1 MKRIWRNT
9 FRTYLLFSEI
19 AALLL
24 IFVILLASLWL
35 VFQQSNAAYLE
46 LRRADAE
53 KVHLFLES
61 QLLAARKKIE
71 LFAAFLDLER
81 SAPVGAL
88 FDDFSDIY
96 LLNDDLR
103 VARMYKTVPG
113 SKIFEGFSF
122 SGGKLGAYLT
132 APAREQMFSDIM
144 RGYEDDA
151 PGIYYAHRH
160 QNRRYLARMNLA
172 AVRQFLAQF
181 ARFSS
186 TPLMFVSKDGFVMAS
201 SHPELN
207 IYTVD
212 LKKFAE
218 TPSAHETLNAGGRR
232 WVMMISAAGNIGA
245 NVVMLIPTTFPEML
259 RRALMI
265 LYVAFMDI
273 LILLM
278 LAKNWLYHHYI
289 VHPLARFSDA
299 MEHLKRGA
307 FALPETDQDYR
318 VHELMTLYARFREM
332 ADALAQRELHLQ
344 QSEERANA
352 LAKQAEAA
360 NQAKSAFLANM
371 SHELRTPLN
380 VILGFA
386 QVLARSPRLFPGERA
401 DLAAI
406 QRSGDHLL
414 TLINQVLDLSKIEAH
429 RMTLDVNEAS
439 LPGLIGELR
448 EWFSLKARQKG
459 LRFVVECAPD
469 LPRLIRA
476 DVVKLRQIL
485 LNLLSNAI
493 KFTPTGGVT
502 VRVSAHPSAP
512 LSKTEPDAACGGD
525 DRGARLRFEVEDT
538 GPGMTPDEQAHLFE
552 AFTQASAGRQA
563 FEGTGLGLAIS
574 RKFAQLMGGD
584 LRVRSAAGQGATFI
598 CDLCVALADAAES
611 APPAAPRRALALAP
625 NQPRFRLL
633 VADDA
638 PDNRQLLVKLLQ
650 PFGFEV
656 REAANGQEAVE
667 QWRAW
672 QPHVVFMD
680 VRMPALNGI
689 QATRQIKAV
698 PRERQTTV
706 IMLSASVTDDD
717 RQESI
722 AAGCDVFLN
731 KPVRETEIFA
741 ALETHAGMRFVYEE
755 ETAAPESVLDDA
767 ALTAALAALPP
778 DMRADLTQATER
790 FNMNRMLE
798 IIEQI
803 RAIQPALARRLVS
816 LAEEFEY
823 EALLDLLHCA
833 PQTPR

>member
-24 IFVILLASLWL
+24 ISMILFASLWL

-81 SAPVGAL
+81 SASVGAL

-218 TPSAHETLNAGGRR
+218 TPSAHETLRAGGRR

-380 VILGFA
+380 AILGFA
-386 QVLARSPRLFPGERA
+386 QLMTRIPEMPPSAQKYLATIE
-401 DLAAI
+401 
-406 QRSGDHLL
+406 RSGEHLL
-414 TLINQVLDLSKIEAH
+414 ALINQVLDLTKIEA
-429 RMTLDVNEAS
+429 RGMTLDLKTIDVWDMLTEVGD
-439 LPGLIGELR
+439 L
-448 EWFSLKARQKG
+448 FSLRAQQKG
-459 LRFVVECAPD
+459 LRLTIDRAAD

-476 DVVKLRQIL
+476 DEVKLRQIL

-502 VRVSAHPSAP
+502 VRVSARPSAP
-512 LSKTEPDAACGGD
+512 LSKTESDAACGGD

-563 FEGTGLGLAIS
+563 FEGAGLGLAIS

-638 PDNRQLLVKLLQ
+638 TDNRQLLVKLLQ

-689 QATRQIKAV
+689 QATRQINAV